1 MLRDLVSQLPA
12 RLLTE
17 EYRELIR
24 NTVVEVLMVMWSM
37 HASSNSTSLRPK
49 TLKHFESHER
59 WRLACTDQQE
69 TPTKETSLRSIFLL
83 AGVRSSLLIM
93 T

>member
-1 MLRDLVSQLPA
+1 MTSHEVGEAKVLRDLVSQLPA

-37 HASSNSTSLRPK
+37 HASTNSTSLR
-49 TLKHFESHER
+49 H
-59 WRLACTDQQE
+59 
-69 TPTKETSLRSIFLL
+69 SL
-83 AGVRSSLLIM
+83 
-93 T
+93 